1 MSGSLATLH
10 LGLGMLG
17 GAWSMFS
24 VLAMCVCVTAVQP
37 KYHLAR
43 WAHPLTVCSDSFQL
57 GGMCLGEGGYWKGEG
72 GHWVHLYSL
81 PPPSASLSPV
91 TVDQSLKLS
100 GAEIPTDMYVGGSV
114 WGVV

>member
-1 MSGSLATLH
+1 M
-10 LGLGMLG
+10 
-17 GAWSMFS
+17 
-24 VLAMCVCVTAVQP
+24 
-37 KYHLAR
+37 
-43 WAHPLTVCSDSFQL
+43 
-57 GGMCLGEGGYWKGEG
+57 
-72 GHWVHLYSL
+72 HLYSL